1 MMYSC
6 NVIYRHGQLMCGSV
20 GSTKRQAERNAAV
33 MGVLWIEKNKDELKA
48 FRKRKE
54 IRNYGKENAC

>member
-1 MMYSC
+1 
-6 NVIYRHGQLMCGSV
+6 MCGSV

-33 MGVLWIEKNKDELKA
+33 MGVLWIESNKEELKA

-54 IRNYGKENAC
+54 IRNGKENA